1 MSLGL
6 VETVRLMAGY
16 EWVRVLRRGEQEQR
30 QDAQRR
36 EQWWQQARTV
46 ARQLRENYR
55 VNGVYDWLSG
65 EGSEF
70 RNRPHYL

>member
-16 EWVRVLRRGEQEQR
+16 EWVRVLRRVEREQR

-36 EQWWQQARTV
+36 EQWWQQARAV
-46 ARQLRENYR
+46 ARQLRER
-55 VNGVYDWLSG
+55 PWGAGGGGDWCSG
-65 EGSEF
+65 EG
-70 RNRPHYL
+70 